1 MSHHLGRWRL
11 EAKKGPG
18 VGTSNL
24 ARLEQQGDHIFK
36 LNIIH
41 GGKPFESCDPD
52 TSRIWW
58 DDVGV
63 HQNLTH
69 AVHPDPLS
77 GAHCWRCKKHSTSKS
92 PRQRST
98 WRCGGRHGKVH
109 DGLSQWGG
117 QTRSVMDH
125 SPDGLRRPFWQ
136 KRPLKPT
143 KAAYKIT
150 FGAVWALDCRHAGFF
165 SIFTSG
171 RQFEARS
178 VPRFLWQL
186 WP

>member
-1 MSHHLGRWRL
+1 M
-11 EAKKGPG
+11 
-18 VGTSNL
+18 
-24 ARLEQQGDHIFK
+24 RLEQEGDTRFK

-77 GAHCWRCKKHSTSKS
+77 GAHCWLQKAFNVEKAHADDKHGDVMVDMEKS
-92 PRQRST
+92 MQAYRD
-98 WRCGGRHGKVH
+98 WVGK
-109 DGLSQWGG
+109 
-117 QTRSVMDH
+117 TRSVMDT

-143 KAAYKIT
+143 KEAYKLPSDP
-150 FGAVWALDCRHAGFF
+150 FGR
-165 SIFTSG
+165 
-171 RQFEARS
+171 
-178 VPRFLWQL
+178 
-186 WP
+186 